1 MSTLRSTLAKFGIPL
16 LAILVILMGIGWLGI
31 WAAPGLL
38 LGVLAIIDGICLL
51 CAS

>member
-16 LAILVILMGIGWLGI
+16 TGVWLILTGIAALGIFSVPAIIMGILAIL
-31 WAAPGLL
+31 A
-38 LGVLAIIDGICLL
+38 GICLL